1 MKRVGDVLGKDW
13 ELYAE
18 SQKLQSES
26 TLFKEARNRRALPLR
41 TTGKYNSRMFIDCE
55 MSE

>member
-26 TLFKEARNRRALPLR
+26 TLFKEVRNLLWLNFQVPHAITDTVKDTNP
-41 TTGKYNSRMFIDCE
+41 CC
-55 MSE
+55 